1 LDEQN
6 DNNALI
12 AIIHEQLYYSVPP
25 RRVGTGITTACD
37 TQHFPDCG
45 TNVSARAFVTTSLT
59 VSSSHFAPDAHC
71 IKIRG

>member
-25 RRVGTGITTACD
+25 RRAGAGITTACG
-37 TQHFPDCG
+37 TQLFADCG
-45 TNVSARAFVTTSLT
+45 TNVSARAFVTTFLT
-59 VSSSHFAPDAHC
+59 VSSSHFS
-71 IKIRG
+71 KIRG